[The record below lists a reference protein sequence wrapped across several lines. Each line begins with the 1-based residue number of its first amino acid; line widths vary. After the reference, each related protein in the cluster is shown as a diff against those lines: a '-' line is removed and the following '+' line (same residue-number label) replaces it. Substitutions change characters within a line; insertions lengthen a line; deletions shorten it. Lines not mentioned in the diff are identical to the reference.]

1 MTLFSLD
8 VFYTHF
14 LIFASC
20 KWFCAFL
27 YLWNLFVKK
36 KFKTDIITSFIL
48 LRTITFICNHLWES
62 LLFVIIL
69 WLSLLF
75 VIIYENLFY
84 SWLLAIIYSESLSEP
99 DFNFTINYHQISS
112 FFKSKSESE
121 FGFSLAF
128 TNLDICIFSPHIY
141 TFLNKFADGFFINS
155 HNVINTYASNAT
167 IIHILFW
174 YIITQKCWFYHTIK
188 FSYFRFQVFLFENRF
203 AMKFN
208 A

>member
-1 MTLFSLD
+1 MR
-8 VFYTHF
+8 
-14 LIFASC
+14 
-20 KWFCAFL
+20 
-27 YLWNLFVKK
+27 
-36 KFKTDIITSFIL
+36 ITV
-48 LRTITFICNHLWES
+48 ICNH
-62 LLFVIIL
+62 L

-99 DFNFTINYHQISS
+99 DFNCAINYHQISS

-121 FGFSLAF
+121 SDFSLAF
-128 TNLDICIFSPHIY
+128 TNLHICIFSPYIY
-141 TFLNKFADGFFINS
+141 TLVNKFADGFFINS
-155 HNVINTYASNAT
+155 HNRINTYASNAS

-174 YIITQKCWFYHTIK
+174 HIITQKVWLYHTIK
-188 FSYFRFQVFLFENRF
+188 FSYFSFQAFLLESRL